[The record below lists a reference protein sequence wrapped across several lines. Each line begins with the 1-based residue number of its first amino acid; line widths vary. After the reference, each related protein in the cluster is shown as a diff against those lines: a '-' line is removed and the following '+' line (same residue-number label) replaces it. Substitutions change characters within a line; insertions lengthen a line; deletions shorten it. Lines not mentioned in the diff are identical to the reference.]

1 MHTGL
6 ATEDTGSV
14 IPEEIRATA
23 GAVITVLK
31 YVAVRS
37 WVFGSQE
44 CEHRKHPPTHGHTG
58 HIQAQSSILPP
69 HQEP

>member
-14 IPEEIRATA
+14 IPEEIRVTA
-23 GAVITVLK
+23 GVAITILK

-44 CEHRKHPPTHGHTG
+44 CEH
-58 HIQAQSSILPP
+58 
-69 HQEP
+69 